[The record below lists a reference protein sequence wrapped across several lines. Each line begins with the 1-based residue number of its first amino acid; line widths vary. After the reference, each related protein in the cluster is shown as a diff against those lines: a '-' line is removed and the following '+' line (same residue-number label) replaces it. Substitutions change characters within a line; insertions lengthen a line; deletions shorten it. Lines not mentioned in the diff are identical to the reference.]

1 MLTRLG
7 HIAPI
12 SKVSNASR
20 LQNITN
26 PLTPKPMPYKV
37 GNQIAVCSKNRQHKG
52 GYSLLLSPITY
63 PHALGSARLNTLS
76 YSGQGQG
83 IMAVV
88 SLSVMFIK
96 LRVIDE

>member
-1 MLTRLG
+1 
-7 HIAPI
+7 
-12 SKVSNASR
+12 
-20 LQNITN
+20 
-26 PLTPKPMPYKV
+26 MPYKA
-37 GNQIAVCSKNRQHKG
+37 GNQIAVCSNSHQHKC

-63 PHALGSARLNTLS
+63 PHALGSEHLNNRG

-88 SLSVMFIK
+88 SLSVMFMK

>member
-12 SKVSNASR
+12 SKVSNVSR

-26 PLTPKPMPYKV
+26 RLNPKPMPYKA
-37 GNQIAVCSKNRQHKG
+37 GNQTMVCSKIRQRNG
-52 GYSLLLSPITY
+52 GYSLLLARITY
-63 PHALGSARLNTLS
+63 PHALGSEHLNTLS

-83 IMAVV
+83 IMAIV
-88 SLSVMFIK
+88 SSSVMFMK
-96 LRVIDE
+96 LSVIDE

>member
-1 MLTRLG
+1 
-7 HIAPI
+7 
-12 SKVSNASR
+12 
-20 LQNITN
+20 
-26 PLTPKPMPYKV
+26 MPYKA
-37 GNQIAVCSKNRQHKG
+37 GNQIAVCSNSRQHKC

-63 PHALGSARLNTLS
+63 PHALGSEHLNNRG

-88 SLSVMFIK
+88 SLSVMFMK